1 MIQYFIFV
9 ADKCSECYVLRLC
22 LTSLMPLHGISDY
35 MDFAKWAIILAT
47 REEDEIKPAKITEVK
62 II

>member
-1 MIQYFIFV
+1 MF
-9 ADKCSECYVLRLC
+9 RMLC
-22 LTSLMPLHGISDY
+22 ITIMSNCEDDQSLSSMPLHGISGY

>member
-1 MIQYFIFV
+1 M
-9 ADKCSECYVLRLC
+9 LC
-22 LTSLMPLHGISDY
+22 ITIMSNCEDDQSLSLMPLHGISGY

>member
-1 MIQYFIFV
+1 MF
-9 ADKCSECYVLRLC
+9 RMLC
-22 LTSLMPLHGISDY
+22 IKIMSNCEDDQSLSLMPLHGISGY
-35 MDFAKWAIILAT
+35 MDFAKWTIILAT

>member
-22 LTSLMPLHGISDY
+22 LTSLMPLHGISGY
-35 MDFAKWAIILAT
+35 MDFAK
-47 REEDEIKPAKITEVK
+47 
-62 II
+62 